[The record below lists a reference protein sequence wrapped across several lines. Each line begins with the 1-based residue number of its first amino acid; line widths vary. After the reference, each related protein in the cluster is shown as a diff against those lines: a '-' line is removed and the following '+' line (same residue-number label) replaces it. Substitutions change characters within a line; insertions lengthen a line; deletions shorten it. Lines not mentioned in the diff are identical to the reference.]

1 MNVRKKMFWGGLGWV
16 LGGPIGAIIGYSLAG
31 MNPQYSTSNNFFDS
45 RAYPKTQP
53 GDFMVSLLVLFGAVM
68 KADNRM
74 LKSELDFVKQFL
86 SKQFSNQEVRDFM
99 TLFKDITK
107 QSYPLK
113 DVCRQ
118 ITRSMDHPSRLEL
131 IHILYGLSLAD
142 GDIHP
147 DEEKLIHTISNY
159 LNINQNDYSSIKAMF
174 IKDFKSDYKIL
185 EISSKITPSK
195 VSKYSIKIAKDGVSR
210 NAVEILSQKD
220 VDMKKIREIWPE
232 IPIFT
237 KEIDEQIKINAHY
250 RGYLKKQKADILA
263 FKRDENL
270 IIPNKINY
278 DSLSGLS
285 NEVKAKFNQIKPR
298 TMGQALRIDGITPAA
313 VYILLSHVKR
323 KSIKH
328 IA

>member
-1 MNVRKKMFWGGLGWV
+1 MFWGGLGWV

-31 MNPQYSTSNNFFDS
+31 MNPQYSASNNFFDS
-45 RAYPKTQP
+45 KAYPKTQP
-53 GDFMVSLLVLFGAVM
+53 GDFMVSLLVLFGSVM

-107 QSYPLK
+107 QSYPLR

-131 IHILYGLSLAD
+131 IHILYDLSLAD
-142 GDIHP
+142 GYIHP

-185 EISSKITPSK
+185 EISSNSSDEEVKKAYRKMAVKYHPDK
-195 VSKYSIKIAKDGVSR
+195 VSHLGEEVKSIAEEKFKMVNQAYNNIKKSR
-210 NAVEILSQKD
+210 NVNS
-220 VDMKKIREIWPE
+220 
-232 IPIFT
+232 
-237 KEIDEQIKINAHY
+237 
-250 RGYLKKQKADILA
+250 
-263 FKRDENL
+263 
-270 IIPNKINY
+270 
-278 DSLSGLS
+278 
-285 NEVKAKFNQIKPR
+285 
-298 TMGQALRIDGITPAA
+298 
-313 VYILLSHVKR
+313 
-323 KSIKH
+323 
-328 IA
+328 